1 MTMTKLYSKKI
12 DNDKFYTKNS
22 TAKICIDIIDFSIYD
37 FVIEPSAGNGSFLSQ
52 IPHANK
58 IGIDINP
65 ECDDILKM
73 SWFDYAI
80 PDTYS
85 KVLIIGNPPF
95 GIRNNLSKKFIQHA
109 VGFPNV
115 YTVAF
120 ILPNVYNKHTMQ
132 RVIPKEYRIKTAR
145 SLPENSFEIEGKTY
159 HVPCT
164 FYVFEK
170 SKGLDLR
177 FDASLYQETT
187 DWKYGAANRW
197 PVTNINDFNYDF
209 YVMGASFEI
218 KDKPKKNNRG
228 YYIKV
233 NPNKDVVVVR
243 NNFERLRVLRK
254 QGKINEYSSVN
265 GGVAWITKPEL
276 VKIYKEVYE

>member
-1 MTMTKLYSKKI
+1 MKLYSKKI

-73 SWFDYAI
+73 SWFDYDI
-80 PDTYS
+80 PDIYS

-95 GIRNNLSKKFIQHA
+95 GIRNNLSKKFIKHS
-109 VGFPNV
+109 VSFSNV
-115 YTVAF
+115 YTIAF
-120 ILPNVYNKHTMQ
+120 VLPNVYNKHTMQ
-132 RVIPKEYRIKTAR
+132 RVIPKEYRIKTALL
-145 SLPENSFEIEGKTY
+145 LPENSFEIESETY

-170 SKGLDLR
+170 SKGPDLR
-177 FDASLYQETT
+177 FDPSLYQDTT
-187 DWKYGAANRW
+187 DWKYG
-197 PVTNINDFNYDF
+197 NDLDYNF
-209 YVMGASFEI
+209 YVMGASFEV
-218 KDKPKKNNRG
+218 KDKPKKSNRG

-233 NPNKDVVVVR
+233 NPNKDVVKVK

-254 QGKINEYSSVN
+254 QGQVKGYSSVN
-265 GGVAWITKPEL
+265 GGVFWTTKPEL
-276 VKIYKEVYE
+276 VKIYKEKYDE

>member
-1 MTMTKLYSKKI
+1 MIMTKLYSKKI
-12 DNDKFYTKNS
+12 DNDKFYTKKS
-22 TAKICIDIIDFSIYD
+22 TAKICIDIIDFSVYD

-109 VGFPNV
+109 VRFPNV

-170 SKGLDLR
+170 SKGPDLR
-177 FDASLYQETT
+177 FDPSLYQDTI
-187 DWKYGAANRW
+187 DWKYG
-197 PVTNINDFNYDF
+197 NDLDYNF
-209 YVMGASFEI
+209 YVMGASFEV
-218 KDKPKKNNRG
+218 KDKPEKSNRG

-233 NPNKDVVVVR
+233 NPNKDVVKVK

-254 QGKINEYSSVN
+254 QGQVKGYSSVN
-265 GGVAWITKPEL
+265 GGVFWTTKPEL
-276 VKIYKEVYE
+276 VKIYKEEYDNAND

>member
-1 MTMTKLYSKKI
+1 MIMTKLYSKKI
-12 DNDKFYTKNS
+12 DNDKFYTKNG

-95 GIRNNLSKKFIQHA
+95 GIRNNLSKKFIKHS
-109 VGFPNV
+109 VSFSNV
-115 YTVAF
+115 YTIAF
-120 ILPNVYNKHTMQ
+120 VLPNVYNKHTMQ
-132 RVIPKEYRIKTAR
+132 RVIPKEYRIKTALL
-145 SLPENSFEIEGKTY
+145 LPENSFEIESETY

-170 SKGLDLR
+170 SKGPDLR
-177 FDASLYQETT
+177 FDPSLYQDTT
-187 DWKYGAANRW
+187 DWKYG
-197 PVTNINDFNYDF
+197 NDLDYNF
-209 YVMGASFEI
+209 YVMGASFEV
-218 KDKPKKNNRG
+218 KDKPEKSNRG
-228 YYIKV
+228 YYIKI
-233 NPNKDVVVVR
+233 NPNKDVVKVK

-254 QGKINEYSSVN
+254 NGQIKGYSSVN
-265 GGVAWITKPEL
+265 GGVFWTTKPEL
-276 VKIYKEVYE
+276 VKIYKEEYDNADN

>member
-1 MTMTKLYSKKI
+1 MTTTKLYSKKT
-12 DNDKFYTKNS
+12 DFDKFYTKNS
-22 TAKICIDIIDFSIYD
+22 IAKICIDIIDFSIYD

-80 PDTYS
+80 PDTHS

-95 GIRNNLSKKFIQHA
+95 GIRNNLSKKFIKHS
-109 VGFPNV
+109 VSFSNV
-115 YTVAF
+115 YTIAF

-132 RVIPKEYRIKTAR
+132 RVIPKEYRIKTALL
-145 SLPENSFEIEGKTY
+145 LPENSFEIESETY

-170 SKGLDLR
+170 SKGPNLR
-177 FDASLYQETT
+177 FDPSIYQDTT
-187 DWKYGAANRW
+187 DWKYG
-197 PVTNINDFNYDF
+197 NDLDYNF
-209 YVMGASFEI
+209 YVMGASFEV
-218 KDKPKKNNRG
+218 KDKPEKSNRG

-233 NPNKDVVVVR
+233 NPNKDVVKVK

-254 QGKINEYSSVN
+254 QGQVKGYSSVN
-265 GGVAWITKPEL
+265 GGVFWTTKPEL
-276 VKIYKEVYE
+276 VKIYKEEYDNAND

>member
-1 MTMTKLYSKKI
+1 MTMTKLYSNKI

-95 GIRNNLSKKFIQHA
+95 GIRNNLSKKFIKHS
-109 VGFPNV
+109 VSFSNV
-115 YTVAF
+115 YTIAF
-120 ILPNVYNKHTMQ
+120 VLPNVYNKHTMQ
-132 RVIPKEYRIKTAR
+132 RVIPKEYRIKTALL
-145 SLPENSFEIEGKTY
+145 LPENSFEIESETY

-177 FDASLYQETT
+177 FDPSLYQDTT
-187 DWKYGAANRW
+187 DWKYG
-197 PVTNINDFNYDF
+197 NDLDYNF
-209 YVMGASFEI
+209 YVMGASFEV
-218 KDKPKKNNRG
+218 KDKPKKSNRG

-233 NPNKDVVVVR
+233 NPNKDVVKVK

-254 QGKINEYSSVN
+254 QGQVKGYSSVN
-265 GGVAWITKPEL
+265 GGVFWTTKPEL
-276 VKIYKEVYE
+276 VKIYKEEYDNAND

>member
-1 MTMTKLYSKKI
+1 MTTTKLYSNKI

-95 GIRNNLSKKFIQHA
+95 GIRNNLSKKFIKHS
-109 VGFPNV
+109 VSFSNV
-115 YTVAF
+115 YAIAF
-120 ILPNVYNKHTMQ
+120 VLPNVYNKHTMQ
-132 RVIPKEYRIKTAR
+132 RVIPKEYRIKTALL
-145 SLPENSFEIEGKTY
+145 LPENSFEIESETY

-170 SKGLDLR
+170 SKGPDLR
-177 FDASLYQETT
+177 FDPSLYQDTT
-187 DWKYGAANRW
+187 DWKYG
-197 PVTNINDFNYDF
+197 NDLDYNF
-209 YVMGASFEI
+209 YVMGASFEV
-218 KDKPKKNNRG
+218 KDKPEKSNRG
-228 YYIKV
+228 YYIKI
-233 NPNKDVVVVR
+233 NPNKDVVKVK

-254 QGKINEYSSVN
+254 NGQIKGYSSVN
-265 GGVAWITKPEL
+265 GGVFWTTKPEL
-276 VKIYKEVYE
+276 VKIYKEKYDKEV

>member
-1 MTMTKLYSKKI
+1 MTMTKLYSNKI

-73 SWFDYAI
+73 SWFDYAT

-95 GIRNNLSKKFIQHA
+95 GIRNNLSKKFIKHS
-109 VGFPNV
+109 VSFSNV
-115 YTVAF
+115 YTIAF

-132 RVIPKEYRIKTAR
+132 RVIPKEYRIKTALL
-145 SLPENSFEIEGKTY
+145 LPENSFEIESETY

-170 SKGLDLR
+170 SKGPNLR
-177 FDASLYQETT
+177 FDPSIYQDTT
-187 DWKYGAANRW
+187 DWKYG
-197 PVTNINDFNYDF
+197 NDLDYNF
-209 YVMGASFEI
+209 YVMGASFEV
-218 KDKPKKNNRG
+218 KDKPEKSNRG

-233 NPNKDVVVVR
+233 NPNKDVVKVK

-254 QGKINEYSSVN
+254 QGQIIGYSSVN
-265 GGVAWITKPEL
+265 GGVFWTTKPEL
-276 VKIYKEVYE
+276 VKIYKEKYDKEV

>member
-1 MTMTKLYSKKI
+1 LYSKKI
-12 DNDKFYTKNS
+12 DNDKFYTKNG

-95 GIRNNLSKKFIQHA
+95 GIRNNLSKKFIKHS
-109 VGFPNV
+109 VSFSNV
-115 YTVAF
+115 YTIAF
-120 ILPNVYNKHTMQ
+120 VLPNVYNKHTMQ
-132 RVIPKEYRIKTAR
+132 RVIPKEYRIKTALL
-145 SLPENSFEIEGKTY
+145 LPENSFEIESETY

-177 FDASLYQETT
+177 FDPSLYQDTT
-187 DWKYGAANRW
+187 DWKYG
-197 PVTNINDFNYDF
+197 NDLDYNF
-209 YVMGASFEI
+209 YVMGASFEV
-218 KDKPKKNNRG
+218 KDKPEKSNRG

-233 NPNKDVVVVR
+233 RPNKDVVKVK

-254 QGKINEYSSVN
+254 QGQVKGYSSVN
-265 GGVAWITKPEL
+265 GGVFWTTKPEL
-276 VKIYKEVYE
+276 VKIYKEEYDNAND

>member
-1 MTMTKLYSKKI
+1 MTMTKLYSNKI

-73 SWFDYAI
+73 SWFDYAT

-95 GIRNNLSKKFIQHA
+95 GIRNNLSKKFIKHS
-109 VGFPNV
+109 VSFSNV
-115 YTVAF
+115 YTIAF

-132 RVIPKEYRIKTAR
+132 RVIPKEYRIKTALL
-145 SLPENSFEIEGKTY
+145 LPENSFEIESETY

-170 SKGLDLR
+170 SKGPNLR
-177 FDASLYQETT
+177 FDPSIYQDTT
-187 DWKYGAANRW
+187 DWKYG
-197 PVTNINDFNYDF
+197 NDLDYNF
-209 YVMGASFEI
+209 YVMGASFEV
-218 KDKPKKNNRG
+218 KDKPEKSNRG

-233 NPNKDVVVVR
+233 NPNKDVVKVK

-254 QGKINEYSSVN
+254 QGQVKGYSSVN
-265 GGVAWITKPEL
+265 GGVFWTTKPEL
-276 VKIYKEVYE
+276 VKIYKEEYDNAND

>member
-1 MTMTKLYSKKI
+1 MTTTKLYSNKI

-95 GIRNNLSKKFIQHA
+95 GIRNNLSKKFIKHS
-109 VGFPNV
+109 VSFSNV
-115 YTVAF
+115 YTIAF
-120 ILPNVYNKHTMQ
+120 VLPNVYNKHTMQ
-132 RVIPKEYRIKTAR
+132 RVIPKEYRIKTALL
-145 SLPENSFEIEGKTY
+145 LPENSFEIEGETY

-170 SKGLDLR
+170 SKGPDLR
-177 FDASLYQETT
+177 FDPSLYQDTT
-187 DWKYGAANRW
+187 DWKYG
-197 PVTNINDFNYDF
+197 NDLDYNF
-209 YVMGASFEI
+209 YVMGASFEV
-218 KDKPKKNNRG
+218 KDKPEKSNRG
-228 YYIKV
+228 YYIKI
-233 NPNKDVVVVR
+233 NPNKDVVKVK

-254 QGKINEYSSVN
+254 NGQIKGYSSVN
-265 GGVAWITKPEL
+265 GGVFWTTKPEL
-276 VKIYKEVYE
+276 VKIYKEEYDNADN

>member
-1 MTMTKLYSKKI
+1 MTKLYSNKI

-73 SWFDYAI
+73 SWFDYAT

-95 GIRNNLSKKFIQHA
+95 GIRNNLSKKFIKHS
-109 VGFPNV
+109 VSFSNV
-115 YTVAF
+115 YTIAF

-132 RVIPKEYRIKTAR
+132 RVIPKEYRIKTALL
-145 SLPENSFEIEGKTY
+145 LPENSFEIESETY

-170 SKGLDLR
+170 SKGPNLR
-177 FDASLYQETT
+177 FDPSIYQDTT
-187 DWKYGAANRW
+187 DWKYG
-197 PVTNINDFNYDF
+197 NDLDYNF
-209 YVMGASFEI
+209 YVMGASFEV
-218 KDKPKKNNRG
+218 KDKPEKSNRG

-233 NPNKDVVVVR
+233 NPNKDVVKVK

-254 QGKINEYSSVN
+254 QGQVKGYSSVN
-265 GGVAWITKPEL
+265 GGVFWTTKPEL
-276 VKIYKEVYE
+276 VKIYKEEYDNAND

>member
-1 MTMTKLYSKKI
+1 MTMTKLYSNKI

-73 SWFDYAI
+73 SWFDYAT

-95 GIRNNLSKKFIQHA
+95 GIRNNLSKKFIKHS
-109 VGFPNV
+109 VSFSNV
-115 YTVAF
+115 YTIAF

-132 RVIPKEYRIKTAR
+132 RVIPKEYRIKTALL
-145 SLPENSFEIEGKTY
+145 LPENSFEIESETY

-170 SKGLDLR
+170 SKGPDLR
-177 FDASLYQETT
+177 FDPSIYQDTT
-187 DWKYGAANRW
+187 DWKYG
-197 PVTNINDFNYDF
+197 NDLDYNF
-209 YVMGASFEI
+209 YVMGASFEV
-218 KDKPKKNNRG
+218 KDKPEKSNRG

-233 NPNKDVVVVR
+233 NPNKDVVKVK

-254 QGKINEYSSVN
+254 QGQVKGYSSVN
-265 GGVAWITKPEL
+265 GGVFWTTKPEL
-276 VKIYKEVYE
+276 VKIYKEEYDNAND

>member
-1 MTMTKLYSKKI
+1 MYSTKI
-12 DNDKFYTKNS
+12 DNDKFYTKKS

-37 FVIEPSAGNGSFLSQ
+37 FVIEPSAGSGSILSQ
-52 IPHANK
+52 IPHENK
-58 IGIDINP
+58 LGIDISP
-65 ECDDILKM
+65 EGYDIVKM
-73 SWFDYAI
+73 SWFDYTI
-80 PDTYS
+80 PDSYS
-85 KVLIIGNPPF
+85 KVLVIGNPPF

-132 RVIPKEYRIKTAR
+132 RVISKEYRIKTALP
-145 SLPENSFEIEGKTY
+145 LPENSFEIKGKSY

-170 SKGLDLR
+170 SEGLDLR
-177 FDASLYQETT
+177 FDPSLYEETT
-187 DWKYGAANRW
+187 DWKYG
-197 PVTNINDFNYDF
+197 TKLDYDF
-209 YVMGASFEI
+209 YVMGASFEV
-218 KDKPKKNNRG
+218 KDKPEKNNRG

-233 NPNKDVVVVR
+233 NPDKDMIAVR
-243 NNFERLRVLRK
+243 DNFEKLRALRK
-254 QGKINEYSSVN
+254 QGKINQYSSVN

-276 VKIYKEVYE
+276 VKIYKEEYMPK

>member
-1 MTMTKLYSKKI
+1 MTKLYSNKI

-95 GIRNNLSKKFIQHA
+95 GIRNNLSKKFIKHS
-109 VGFPNV
+109 VSFSNV
-115 YTVAF
+115 YTIAF
-120 ILPNVYNKHTMQ
+120 VLPNVYNKHTMQ
-132 RVIPKEYRIKTAR
+132 RVIPKEYRIKTALL
-145 SLPENSFEIEGKTY
+145 LPENSFEIESETY

-170 SKGLDLR
+170 SKGPDLR
-177 FDASLYQETT
+177 FDPSLYQDTT
-187 DWKYGAANRW
+187 DWKYG
-197 PVTNINDFNYDF
+197 NDLDYNF
-209 YVMGASFEI
+209 YVMGASFEV
-218 KDKPKKNNRG
+218 KDKPEKSNRG
-228 YYIKV
+228 YYIKI
-233 NPNKDVVVVR
+233 NPNKDVVKVK

-254 QGKINEYSSVN
+254 NGQIKGYSSVN
-265 GGVAWITKPEL
+265 GGVFWTTKPEL
-276 VKIYKEVYE
+276 VKIYKEEYDNADN